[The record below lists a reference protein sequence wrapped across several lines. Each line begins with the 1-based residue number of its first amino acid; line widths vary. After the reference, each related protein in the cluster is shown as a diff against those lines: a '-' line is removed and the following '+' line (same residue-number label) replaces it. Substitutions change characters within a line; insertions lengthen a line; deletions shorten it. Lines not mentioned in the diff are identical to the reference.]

1 MDAFWA
7 GVDVAAFVGLLAG
20 VGLGL
25 WASVVFSVA
34 RLMGVGVVRVL
45 LLLLDL
51 LTGVAV
57 ERCFGSR

>member
-1 MDAFWA
+1 VDAFVA
-7 GVDVAAFVGLLAG
+7 GVDFAAFGDLLAD
-20 VGLGL
+20 VGFGL
-25 WASVVFSVA
+25 CVSVVVIFD
-34 RLMGVGVVRVL
+34 RLAGVGVVRVL